1 MSKPDIS
8 LQSLDSL
15 SAVNLVE
22 KLRDAATDKLKNEGS
37 IRIGSQTYKVTY
49 VRGEDGADQLRMKR
63 NYTGLFGGLMNWFKK
78 DTLTTQPGAL
88 ALNAKIAEL
97 MKSTDYQIVRNTY
110 DRLMDIAKAQK
121 GRGVIEV
128 ANYGHSEPRNQVEK
142 LGVVEAVNR
151 SLAKS
156 GKSIHL
162 NKIDTYNTELGIT
175 TETLMPGKYGATMK
189 KIASGSLKINEKLL
203 ANERFTVEREDLE
216 QWRAYISDPKIAA
229 KIDIPRKLFAYLNQP
244 EGTSADDAG
253 LVGWKKD
260 FKMNPDQALR
270 HFVVKNMP
278 ASSMRGGGVDA
289 ETIDFLCD
297 RIKEYVNLYNMADG
311 PDKDAKMAEFLSF
324 DNWPRTKADDGTL
337 KSLMKPE
344 IEAMAK
350 EKNRPPDETWRR
362 FGKDLRTDFIQKHPG
377 TALKSTA
384 SYRLFANVLMY
395 ATFRQTS
402 KIGLDFFKSQNK
414 PVLFHSSHRDLKDFG
429 DTGWILSENH
439 WKTGQLDP
447 TYGGSEI
454 THSEVRHANKLV
466 ERYGD
471 GTDGANLWF
480 VKGAQ

>member
-8 LQSLDSL
+8 LQTVDSL
-15 SAVNLVE
+15 SALNLVE
-22 KLRDAATDKLKNEGS
+22 KLRDAATDKLKNQGS
-37 IRIGSQTYKVTY
+37 IRIGPQTYQVTY
-49 VRGEDGADQLRMKR
+49 VRGEGGADKLQMKR
-63 NYTGLFGGLMNWFKK
+63 NYTGLFGGLLNWWHR

-110 DRLMDIAKAQK
+110 DRLMDIANAHQ

-128 ANYGHSEPRNQVEK
+128 ANYGHSEPRNQVAK
-142 LGVVEAVNR
+142 LDVVSAVNR
-151 SLAKS
+151 TLAKS

-175 TETLMPGKYGATMK
+175 TETLMPDQYGATMK
-189 KIASGSLKINEKLL
+189 KIASGSLEINEGMLDSD
-203 ANERFTVEREDLE
+203 RYTVEREDLE
-216 QWRAYISDPKIAA
+216 QWRAFISDPKIAA

-244 EGTSADDAG
+244 EGPSDGDAG

-260 FKMNPDQALR
+260 FQMNPDEALR

-278 ASSMRGGGVDA
+278 ASSMRDGADA
-289 ETIDFLCD
+289 KTIDFLCD
-297 RIKEYVNLYNMADG
+297 RIKEYVTLYNLPDG
-311 PDKDAKMAEFLSF
+311 PDKDAQMAAFLDF
-324 DNWPRTKADDGTL
+324 GNWPRTQADDRTL
-337 KSLMKPE
+337 KSLMKDE
-344 IEAMAK
+344 IKAMAK
-350 EKNRPPDETWRR
+350 AKNMPPDETWRR
-362 FGKDLRTDFIQKHPG
+362 FGKDLRADFIRKHPG
-377 TALKSTA
+377 TAMKSSA
-384 SYRLFANVLMY
+384 SYRLFANVIMY

-402 KIGLDFFKSQNK
+402 KLGLDFFKSQNK

-429 DTGWILSENH
+429 DTGWILNENH

-480 VKGAQ
+480 VKGVQ